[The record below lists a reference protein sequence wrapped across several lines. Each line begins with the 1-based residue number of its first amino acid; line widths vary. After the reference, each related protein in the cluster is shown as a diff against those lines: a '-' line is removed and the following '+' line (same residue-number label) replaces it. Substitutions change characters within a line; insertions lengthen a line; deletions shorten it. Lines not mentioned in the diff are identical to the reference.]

1 VGSKPTLVAE
11 SASNKL
17 AIAAPNRRDA
27 APSAFALAIA
37 LAHAHRVPHDPEDRI
52 DTLRRKIAGLNA
64 LASDRNATAPEATS
78 ARKTAQR
85 LQGELTALLDEAPSS
100 QPSDAGEP
108 QSYRAAPPS
117 SARWPEDTAR
127 TRTPRTGGIRRPPLE
142 DIEPASNGW
151 LSKLFYA
158 IPPLLV
164 LAGVQV
170 YRVEQ
175 EPEVD
180 RAVAEQPAP
189 SRVQQRALRSGAEH
203 CALAEPQLQRSFA
216 SLPQHWSERLT
227 LLSLAPH
234 GCSGS
239 FVAQLDIAPR
249 ERHSESSLF
258 EEARSLIERKL
269 CADSLTQSALVAHGG
284 VFSFR
289 LQDRVGQLLTE
300 FQIDGGSCDTLRPAG
315 SVQHGP

>member
-1 VGSKPTLVAE
+1 V
-11 SASNKL
+11 
-17 AIAAPNRRDA
+17 
-27 APSAFALAIA
+27 FALAIA
-37 LAHAHRVPHDPEDRI
+37 LTHADRVPHDPEDRI

-64 LASDRNATAPEATS
+64 LASDRNATAPESTS
-78 ARKTAQR
+78 ARQTAER
-85 LQGELTALLDEAPSS
+85 LQRELTTLLDEVASA
-100 QPSDAGEP
+100 QDNDASEP

-127 TRTPRTGGIRRPPLE
+127 VRTPRAGGMRRPPIE
-142 DIEPASNGW
+142 QSEPAASGW
-151 LSKLFYA
+151 LSKMFYM

-164 LAGVQV
+164 LAGIQV
-170 YRVEQ
+170 YRAEQ
-175 EPEVD
+175 QREVD

-189 SRVQQRALRSGAEH
+189 SRVQRQALRSGAEY

-216 SLPQHWSERLT
+216 GLPLHWSQRLT
-227 LLSLAPH
+227 LLSLTPH
-234 GCSGS
+234 GCSGA
-239 FVAQLDIAPR
+239 FVAQLDIASS

-269 CADSLTQSALVAHGG
+269 CSDALTQSGLVAHGA

-300 FQIDGGSCDTLRPAG
+300 FQIDGGSCAAPRPAG
-315 SVQHGP
+315 SVQQRP